1 MKYSIVNIVEC
12 GKSIGKGY
20 FLSALRAK
28 MYEYRR
34 YAFGCLDSFM
44 KVRLL
49 RMTCTRE
56 VGIRRRE

>member
-34 YAFGCLDSFM
+34 YAFGCFGLFYL
-44 KVRLL
+44 VRLDYY
-49 RMTCTRE
+49 
-56 VGIRRRE
+56 V

>member
-34 YAFGCLDSFM
+34 YAFGCFGLFYL
-44 KVRLL
+44 VRLGYYVW
-49 RMTCTRE
+49 RVQER
-56 VGIRRRE
+56 